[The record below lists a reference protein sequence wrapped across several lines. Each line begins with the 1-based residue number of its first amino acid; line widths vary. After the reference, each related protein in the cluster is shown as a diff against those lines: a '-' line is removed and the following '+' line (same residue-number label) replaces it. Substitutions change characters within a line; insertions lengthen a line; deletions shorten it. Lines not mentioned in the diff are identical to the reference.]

1 MVNLLPQSL
10 RFLLDFASTGAIIM
24 RRLIVIL
31 LLLCS
36 FPVFAQEATEEVIPE
51 AMPLIDEGDAD
62 IINVLLIG
70 AATRNPN
77 NPGLT
82 DMLIIVS
89 LNRDSGHIALVS
101 LPRDLYVYVPDVE
114 MMKINQVYFSG
125 ERGDGDTG
133 IERLYAT
140 IRYNLG
146 IEIDYYAKV
155 DFDSFPQLV
164 DSVGGIDI
172 TVDCAIEDWRL
183 IEPDMDIHVAENY
196 EMFTLWTGHYHMDGD
211 TALWY
216 VRSRRTSNDL
226 DRNRR
231 QQDVL
236 RALWRQIRSQGLLE
250 NFPQLWEQFN
260 EIVETDIPLS
270 EALNLLPIVADL
282 EPAQMEY
289 YYFRIHHEVEQ
300 GYGGDNGQFIFTPQP
315 EAVRTMMEQVLSPST
330 SRRLN
335 SDLPTVVIYN
345 GSGLDW
351 LPYIAA
357 QRLEREGFLTTIVE
371 GDGYPRQYNHVI
383 DYTGLSR
390 GNPVSEIQ
398 RVLRIT
404 DDGLATEPD
413 PNREYDYAV
422 YIGWQYQYFSCTY
435 PVQQPVREEATPEA
449 SQEN

>member
-1 MVNLLPQSL
+1 
-10 RFLLDFASTGAIIM
+10 M
-24 RRLIVIL
+24 RRLIVL
-31 LLLCS
+31 LLLLFCL
-36 FPVFAQEATEEVIPE
+36 PVFAQEATEEVIPD
-51 AMPLIDEGDAD
+51 AMPLVDEGEAD
-62 IINVLLIG
+62 IVNILLIG

-82 DMLIIVS
+82 DTLMILSV
-89 LNRDSGHIALVS
+89 NRDSGHIAVVS
-101 LPRDLYVYVPDVE
+101 VPRDLYVYVPEVG
-114 MMKINQVYFSG
+114 MMKVNQVYFSG
-125 ERGDGDTG
+125 ERGDGDSG
-133 IERLYAT
+133 MERLYAT

-146 IEIDYYAKV
+146 LEIDHYALV
-155 DFDSFPQLV
+155 DFGSFPTLV

-236 RALWRQIRSQGLLE
+236 RALWRQIRSAGLLE
-250 NFPQLWEQFN
+250 NFPELWEQFN
-260 EIVETDIPLS
+260 EIVETDISLS
-270 EALNLLPIVADL
+270 EALSLLPLVAEMD
-282 EPAQMEY
+282 AAAVEY

-300 GYGGDNGQFIFTPQP
+300 AYGGENGQFIFIPQR
-315 EAVRTMMEQVLSPST
+315 EALATMMEQVLSPST

-345 GSGLDW
+345 GSGLEW

-357 QRLEREGFLTTIVE
+357 QRLEREGFITTIVA
-371 GDGYPRQYNHVI
+371 GDDYPRQYNHLI
-383 DYTGLSR
+383 DYTGASR
-390 GNPVSEIQ
+390 NNPVSEIQ

-404 DDGLATEPD
+404 DEGLNTEPD
-413 PNREYDYAV
+413 PNRDYDYAV
-422 YIGWQYQYFSCTY
+422 YVGWQYQYYSCTY

-449 SQEN
+449 TEASH

>member
-1 MVNLLPQSL
+1 M
-10 RFLLDFASTGAIIM
+10 FM
-24 RRLIVIL
+24 RRLIVL
-31 LLLCS
+31 LLLLFCL
-36 FPVFAQEATEEVIPE
+36 PLLAQEATEEVIPE
-51 AMPLIDEGDAD
+51 AMPLLDEGDAD
-62 IINVLLIG
+62 ILNILLIG

-82 DMLIIVS
+82 DTLMILSV
-89 LNRDSGHIALVS
+89 NRDSGHIAVVS
-101 LPRDLYVYVPDVE
+101 IPRDLYVYVPDVG
-114 MMKINQVYFSG
+114 MMKVNQVYFSG
-125 ERGDGDTG
+125 ERGDGDSG
-133 IERLYAT
+133 IERLYAA

-146 IEIDYYAKV
+146 LEIDYYAKV
-155 DFDSFPQLV
+155 DFDSFPTLV

-236 RALWRQIRSQGLLE
+236 RALWRQIRSNGLLE
-250 NFPQLWEQFN
+250 NFPSLWEQFN
-260 EIVETDIPLS
+260 EIVDTDLSLS
-270 EALNLLPIVADL
+270 EALSLLPLVADMD
-282 EPAQMEY
+282 AAAVEY

-300 GYGGDNGQFIFTPQP
+300 GYGGVDGQFIFTPQA
-315 EAVRTMMEQVLSPST
+315 EAVETMMQQVLSAST

-335 SDLPTVVIYN
+335 TELPTVVIYN
-345 GSGLDW
+345 GSGLEW

-357 QRLEREGFLTTIVE
+357 QRLEREGFLTTIVA
-371 GDGYPRQYNHVI
+371 GDGYPRQYNHLI

-390 GNPVSEIQ
+390 NNPISDIQ
-398 RVLRIT
+398 RVLSIT
-404 DDGLATEPD
+404 DEGVEVQAD
-413 PNREYDYAV
+413 PNRDYDFALYV
-422 YIGWQYQYFSCTY
+422 GWQYQYYSCTY
-435 PVQQPVREEATPEA
+435 PVQQPIREEATPEV